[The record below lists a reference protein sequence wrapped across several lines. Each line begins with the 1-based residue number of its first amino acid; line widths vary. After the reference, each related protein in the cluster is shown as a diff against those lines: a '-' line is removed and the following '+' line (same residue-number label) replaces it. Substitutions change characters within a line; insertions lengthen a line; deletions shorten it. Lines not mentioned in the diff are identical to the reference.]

1 MLFLALLNKTCFG
14 TMIAFDGH
22 AIKAHVVWKAH
33 PALSPKNM
41 AAAVGSQKLR
51 FSVATGLV
59 PTGGVGCPFSLARV
73 TREGSF
79 SLSTS
84 SPVPNSA
91 SDGRGV
97 PETS

>member
-59 PTGGVGCPFSLARV
+59 PTSGVGCPFSLARV